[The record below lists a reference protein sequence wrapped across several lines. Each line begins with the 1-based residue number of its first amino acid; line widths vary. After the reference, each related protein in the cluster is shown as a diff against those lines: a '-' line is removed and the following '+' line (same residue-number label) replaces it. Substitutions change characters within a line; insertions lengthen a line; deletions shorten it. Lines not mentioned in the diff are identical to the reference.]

1 MPSLSLTDKVVTL
14 RAGGD
19 IARVGR
25 RGPVLTVVTVR
36 FSISSN
42 TRFLSKL

>member
-14 RAGGD
+14 CAGGD
-19 IARVGR
+19 IAGVGR

-36 FSISSN
+36 FSVSSN
-42 TRFLSKL
+42 TRFLFTL